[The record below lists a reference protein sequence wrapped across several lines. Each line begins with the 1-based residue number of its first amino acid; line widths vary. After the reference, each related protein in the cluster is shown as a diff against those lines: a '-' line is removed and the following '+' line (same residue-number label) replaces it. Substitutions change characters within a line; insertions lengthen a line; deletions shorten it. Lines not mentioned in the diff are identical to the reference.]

1 MIPDLD
7 VFRTANILVKQHGQD
22 APTVPG
28 PKSPLKIGYF
38 AHKAVSLWL
47 GRTPVAS
54 SDWGSV
60 DMS

>member
-28 PKSPLKIGYF
+28 PKSVTERPDLSAFSESVKPLTQEYRVNRML
-38 AHKAVSLWL
+38 AL
-47 GRTPVAS
+47 GA
-54 SDWGSV
+54 G
-60 DMS
+60 